1 MCERTIPPLPED
13 HIMKRFVFLLAL
25 CTLTVVSLWAG
36 GQAEPTAE
44 IPSALAAAQ
53 GDRVRLAT
61 TTSTENSGLLDS
73 ILPVFTEWYGIAV
86 DVVAVGTGAA
96 LELGRNGDADVVMVH
111 ARSLEDQFVAEG
123 YGVNR
128 RDIMYN
134 DFVILGPADDPAGI
148 AEATSV
154 SDVMARIAE
163 AEAVFIS
170 RGDNSGTHNR
180 ELQLWDAAGVAPTGR
195 WYREVGQG
203 MGAVIAIADE
213 EEAYTLA
220 DRGTFISFRG
230 DIDLVVLAEGDSALF
245 NPYGIIAVDP
255 ARHENT
261 NYVGAM
267 ALIAFFT
274 SPEGQDLIGAFRVD
288 GETLFTPNTT
298 GF

>member
-1 MCERTIPPLPED
+1 
-13 HIMKRFVFLLAL
+13 MKRFVFFLGLCILAVA
-25 CTLTVVSLWAG
+25 TLTAAG
-36 GQAEPTAE
+36 RRESTSE
-44 IPSALAAAQ
+44 MPSALAEAQ
-53 GDRVRLAT
+53 ADRVRLAT

-73 ILPVFTEWYGIAV
+73 ILPVFTEMYGIAV

-111 ARSLEDQFVAEG
+111 ARSLEDQFVVAG

-134 DFVILGPADDPAGI
+134 DFIILGPADDPAGI
-148 AEATSV
+148 ADAASV
-154 SDVMARIAE
+154 SDAMSRIAA
-163 AEAVFIS
+163 AEVVFIS

-180 ELQLWDAAGVAPTGR
+180 ELQLWETAGIAPAGR

-220 DRGTFISFRG
+220 DRGTFLSFRG
-230 DIDLVVLAEGDSALF
+230 DIALEVLTEGDQALF
-245 NPYGIIAVDP
+245 NPYGIIAVNP
-255 ARHENT
+255 ALHERA
-261 NYVGAM
+261 NYIGAM
-267 ALIAFFT
+267 ALIAFLT
-274 SPEGQDLIGAFRVD
+274 SPEGQSRIGAFRVE
-288 GETLFTPNTT
+288 GEALFTPNTA

>member
-1 MCERTIPPLPED
+1 
-13 HIMKRFVFLLAL
+13 MKRCACLLTIGIRAL
-25 CTLTVVSLWAG
+25 VSLPAAG
-36 GQAEPTAE
+36 RQEPAPETPA
-44 IPSALAAAQ
+44 ALARAQ
-53 GDRVRLAT
+53 ADRVRLAT
-61 TTSTENSGLLDS
+61 TTSTENSGLLDA
-73 ILPVFTEWYGIAV
+73 ILPAFTEMYGIAV

-111 ARSLEDQFVAEG
+111 ARSLEDQFVADG

-134 DFVILGPADDPAGI
+134 DFIILGPADDPAGI
-148 AEATSV
+148 ADAASA
-154 SDVMARIAE
+154 SDAMARIAA

-180 ELQLWDAAGVAPTGR
+180 ELQLWESAGVTPSGR

-213 EEAYTLA
+213 EEAYTIA
-220 DRGTFISFRG
+220 DRGTFISFRS
-230 DIDLVVLAEGDSALF
+230 DIDLIVLTEGDSALF

-255 ARHENT
+255 ARHDSA

-274 SPEGQDLIGAFRVD
+274 SPEGQDLIGAFRVE